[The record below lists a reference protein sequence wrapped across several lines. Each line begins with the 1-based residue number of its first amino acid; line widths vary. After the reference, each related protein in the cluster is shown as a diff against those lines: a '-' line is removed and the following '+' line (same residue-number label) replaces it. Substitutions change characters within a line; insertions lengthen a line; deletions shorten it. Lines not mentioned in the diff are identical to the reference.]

1 MESIVRLFQ
10 SKKGLWEGGRSWVSL
25 LVGFVLL
32 VLGIIPLLNGWG
44 VISFALPSF
53 LTSLIAIAALYIISA
68 GGFYLLIDGFLE
80 WGNPMAWLTFVV
92 ALIVL
97 AIGTI
102 PLLNQYGAVT
112 FTVPFLNLTVY
123 YIIFTVEGFFLFI
136 GAFLME

>member
-1 MESIVRLFQ
+1 M
-10 SKKGLWEGGRSWVSL
+10 
-25 LVGFVLL
+25 

-44 VISFALPSF
+44 AVSFALPGFLNSF
-53 LTSLIAIAALYIISA
+53 LALAALYIIAA

-97 AIGTI
+97 AVGTI
-102 PLLNQYGAVT
+102 PLLNQFGVIG
-112 FTVPFLNLTVY
+112 FTIPYLNMTVY
-123 YIIFTVEGFFLFI
+123 HIIFTIEGFFLFI